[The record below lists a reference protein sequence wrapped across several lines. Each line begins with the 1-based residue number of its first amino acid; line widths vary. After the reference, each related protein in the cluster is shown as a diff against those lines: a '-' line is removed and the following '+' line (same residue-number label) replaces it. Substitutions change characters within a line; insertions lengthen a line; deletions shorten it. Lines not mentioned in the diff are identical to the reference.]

1 MHCDHPK
8 KIVYLVIM
16 ILKLDI
22 QGPVLKNNE
31 KKNLPSPKKSTWNT
45 AGI

>member
-31 KKNLPSPKKSTWNT
+31 KKIKDKENT
-45 AGI
+45 AIQ

>member
-1 MHCDHPK
+1 
-8 KIVYLVIM
+8 M

-31 KKNLPSPKKSTWNT
+31 KKKSPLPKKK
-45 AGI
+45 AHRILQALDLEIL

>member
-1 MHCDHPK
+1 
-8 KIVYLVIM
+8 M

-31 KKNLPSPKKSTWNT
+31 KNKNHPPPKKPEH
-45 AGI
+45 GIVQTLDLEIL

>member
-1 MHCDHPK
+1 
-8 KIVYLVIM
+8 M

-31 KKNLPSPKKSTWNT
+31 KKKISPSPKK
-45 AGI
+45 AHGILQALDLEIL

>member
-1 MHCDHPK
+1 
-8 KIVYLVIM
+8 M

-31 KKNLPSPKKSTWNT
+31 KIKITPPKKTSTWNT
-45 AGI
+45 ADT